1 MHTHILIRINAL
13 ALAHDETFER
23 PVAITNPK
31 LSTTRIINLI
41 DRPDHNV
48 DQIIV
53 LQTGS
58 VLCFQAT
65 MAARA
70 IAGIPVAAAY
80 RKKLNH
86 PTTSWMSPE

>member
-1 MHTHILIRINAL
+1 MHTKVLIGENFSSTS
-13 ALAHDETFER
+13 HDETFER

-58 VLCFQAT
+58 VPCFQAT